1 MTVTCYLVAL
11 RKDIIGARMFREVIK
26 SKRGHYG
33 GPSSSMKG
41 EHKGEIWTWR
51 HAHVGEQQ
59 VKTKVEI
66 KVMLV
71 QVKEQQTLP
80 ASHQK
85 LEKGHGID
93 PLTALRRTQTCQ
105 QLDLGFCKL
114 CETKHFY
121 VLSLSVCSTC

>member
-11 RKDIIGARMFREVIK
+11 REDIIGARTFTEEIK

-33 GPSSSMKG
+33 GPSSYMKG
-41 EHKGEIWTWR
+41 EHKGEIWTRR

-59 VKTKVEI
+59 LKTKVEI

-71 QVKEQQTLP
+71 QVKEQQTPP

-85 LEKGHGID
+85 LEKGRGTD
-93 PLTALRRTQTCQ
+93 PLTALRRTQACQ
-105 QLDLGFCKL
+105 QLDLGFFKL
-114 CETKHFY
+114 CETIHVY
-121 VLSLSVCSTC
+121 GLSLSVCSTC